1 MRLPPCPEGAYH
13 VSCTDDREDIRPMGQ
28 HTYIGLMTGT
38 SMDAIDAALVDLSE
52 AAPRLV
58 ATHGSP
64 LPDHL
69 RQQLLA
75 VHAGTGLTE
84 LLDLDARLGETLAD
98 AASELLR
105 QAGVAASQVR
115 AIGSHG
121 QTLWHSP
128 DAAYRTTL
136 QAGDPNRIAERTG
149 ITVVADFRRRDMA
162 AGGQGAPLAPAFHRA
177 FFGSTSEPRAVV
189 NIGGIAN
196 VTCLPADATAVT
208 GFDTGPGNV
217 LLDTWC
223 REHGRGDYDADGG
236 WSAQASADPEL
247 LARLR
252 DDPYFHR
259 PPPKSTGREYFNTSW
274 LADAG
279 LDGYPPATVQATL
292 AELTAGTITDGVR
305 RAIPRTERL
314 LVCGG
319 GARNGDLMR
328 RLDRNLPGVVVES
341 TGAHGIA
348 PDWVEAAGFAWLA
361 HATLEGRPGN
371 IPEVTGAQAPVPLG
385 GIYPGGTGRGTR

>member
-1 MRLPPCPEGAYH
+1 
-13 VSCTDDREDIRPMGQ
+13 MGP

-38 SMDAIDAALVDLSE
+38 SMDAVDAALVDLND
-52 AAPRLV
+52 AVPRLV

-64 LPDHL
+64 LPDPL

-84 LLDLDARLGETLAD
+84 LLDLDARLGEVLAN
-98 AASELLR
+98 AATELLDR
-105 QAGVAASQVR
+105 AGVAGSQVR

-121 QTLWHSP
+121 QTLWHAP
-128 DAAYRTTL
+128 DAENRTTL
-136 QAGDPNRIAERTG
+136 QAGDPNRIAQRTG

-177 FFGSTSEPRAVV
+177 FFASATERRAVV

-196 VTCLPADATAVT
+196 ITCLPADATPVT

-223 REHGRGDYDADGG
+223 RQQGQGNYDADGG
-236 WSAQASADPEL
+236 WAAQANADPDL

-252 DDPYFHR
+252 DDPYFR
-259 PPPKSTGREYFNTSW
+259 RSPPKSTGREYFNAQW
-274 LADAG
+274 LAGAG
-279 LDGYPPATVQATL
+279 LEGHAPATVQATL
-292 AELTAGTITDGVR
+292 AELTAGTIADALHEALP
-305 RAIPRTERL
+305 RAERL

-319 GARNGDLMR
+319 GARNWDLMQ
-328 RLDRNLPGVVVES
+328 RLGRNLPGVVVES
-341 TGAHGIA
+341 TADHGIA

-361 HATLEGRPGN
+361 HATLQGQAGS
-371 IPEVTGAQAPVPLG
+371 IPEVTGADSPVPLG
-385 GIYPGGTGRGTR
+385 GIYPGGIGQGQR